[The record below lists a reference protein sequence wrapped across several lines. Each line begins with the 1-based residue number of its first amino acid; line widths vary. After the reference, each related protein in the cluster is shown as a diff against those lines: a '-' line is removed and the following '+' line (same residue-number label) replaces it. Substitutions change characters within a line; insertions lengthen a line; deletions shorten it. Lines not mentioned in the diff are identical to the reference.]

1 MSFSLILALLL
12 LFLAVAFALQ
22 NSEQVTIHFFGW
34 VFQGSLVLILLTT
47 LALGVILTALASLPG
62 QIKKN
67 RLIAQQNKMIAE
79 LKRTAP
85 DHKRSSIR
93 TGMR

>member
-1 MSFSLILALLL
+1 MSFSLFLALLM

-34 VFQGSLVLILLTT
+34 VFQGSLVLVLLTA
-47 LALGVILTALASLPG
+47 LAVGVILTLLVSLPG
-62 QIKKN
+62 QIKKS

-79 LKRTAP
+79 LKRAVP
-85 DHKRSSIR
+85 EHKRSSMR
-93 TGMR
+93 TETS